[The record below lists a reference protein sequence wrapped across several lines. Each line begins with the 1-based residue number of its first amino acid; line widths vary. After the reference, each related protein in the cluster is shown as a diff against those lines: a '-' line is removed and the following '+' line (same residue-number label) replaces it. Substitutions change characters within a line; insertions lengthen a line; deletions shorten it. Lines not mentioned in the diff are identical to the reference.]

1 MISKH
6 VTIKRNLKEILKE
19 IFKQVVETK
28 YKLNLGQ
35 LLRVILDIKCY
46 IFNLVPSKF
55 ALLELAIASIAMDH
69 QVVVI
74 HIQVG
79 KNFIENVLGW
89 WFWD

>member
-1 MISKH
+1 VISKH
-6 VTIKRNLKEILKE
+6 VTIKKKLKEIFKE

-46 IFNLVPSKF
+46 IFNLVPSKL

-69 QVVVI
+69 QMVMI
-74 HIQVG
+74 QIQVG

-89 WFWD
+89 